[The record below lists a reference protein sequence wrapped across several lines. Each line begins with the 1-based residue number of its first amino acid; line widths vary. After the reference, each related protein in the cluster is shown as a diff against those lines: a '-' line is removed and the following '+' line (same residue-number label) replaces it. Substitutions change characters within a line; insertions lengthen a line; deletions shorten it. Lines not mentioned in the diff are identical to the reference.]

1 MSKINTESVRKEIV
15 TMIGELKGLV
25 GAYMTNRE
33 EIAKIEG
40 RMELARE
47 YKDGQISELNQ
58 RLVNNTK
65 AIFERLQEEQE
76 NLAEAL
82 RVNDNTYDFSDP
94 EFSSC
99 VTLLSASENALPYE
113 TIAGIADKF
122 LGNRQALL
130 ALVEVAKDV
139 NKDTLA
145 KKVFNTEAEMES
157 MAEKIADIE
166 INFPESIYMVP
177 MLKDKLVL
185 LARACGEE
193 LTEEEQDMGADYTE
207 IVMLQTRAAM
217 GLPN

>member
-1 MSKINTESVRKEIV
+1 MSKINTKAVKDQV
-15 TMIGELKGLV
+15 VNMMGDLKGIVAL
-25 GAYMTNRE
+25 YMSTDR
-33 EIAKIEG
+33 EIATVEG
-40 RMELARE
+40 NTILARE
-47 YKDGQISELNQ
+47 YKDGQISTIRE
-58 RLVNNTK
+58 RMAVNARAK
-65 AIFERLQEEQE
+65 FDGLQAHFEVLS
-76 NLAEAL
+76 EAL
-82 RVNDNTYDFSDP
+82 RENDNIYDFSDP

-113 TIAGIADKF
+113 TIVGIADKF

-130 ALVEVAKDV
+130 ALVEVAKGV

-145 KKVFNTEAEMES
+145 KKVFNTESEMES
-157 MAEKIADIE
+157 MAEKIIDIE
-166 INFPESIYMVP
+166 INFPESIYMIP

-207 IVMLQTRAAM
+207 IVMLQTRVAM

>member
-1 MSKINTESVRKEIV
+1 M
-15 TMIGELKGLV
+15 
-25 GAYMTNRE
+25 ANRE
-33 EIAKIEG
+33 EIAQIEEKI
-40 RMELARE
+40 ELARE

-58 RLVNNTK
+58 SLVNNTK
-65 AIFERLQEEQE
+65 AIFERLREEQE

-82 RVNDNTYDFSDP
+82 RINDNTYDFSDP

-113 TIAGIADKF
+113 TIVGIADKF

-130 ALVEVAKDV
+130 ALVEVAKGV

-145 KKVFNTEAEMES
+145 KKVFNTESEMES
-157 MAEKIADIE
+157 MAEKIIDIE
-166 INFPESIYMVP
+166 INFPESIYMIP

-207 IVMLQTRAAM
+207 IVMLQTRVAM

>member
-1 MSKINTESVRKEIV
+1 M
-15 TMIGELKGLV
+15 
-25 GAYMTNRE
+25 
-33 EIAKIEG
+33 
-40 RMELARE
+40 
-47 YKDGQISELNQ
+47 
-58 RLVNNTK
+58 
-65 AIFERLQEEQE
+65 
-76 NLAEAL
+76 
-82 RVNDNTYDFSDP
+82 
-94 EFSSC
+94 
-99 VTLLSASENALPYE
+99 TLLSVSENALPYE
-113 TIAGIADKF
+113 TIVGIADKF

-130 ALVEVAKDV
+130 ALVEVAKGV

-145 KKVFNTEAEMES
+145 KKVFNTESEMES

-166 INFPESIYMVP
+166 INFPESIYMVL

>member
-145 KKVFNTEAEMES
+145 KKVFNTESEMES

-177 MLKDKLVL
+177 MLKDKLVF

>member
-65 AIFERLQEEQE
+65 AIFERMQEEQE

-145 KKVFNTEAEMES
+145 KKVFNTESEMES

-177 MLKDKLVL
+177 MLKDKLVF

>member
-1 MSKINTESVRKEIV
+1 MSKINTEPVRKEIV

-40 RMELARE
+40 KTELVRE

-65 AIFERLQEEQE
+65 AIFERLREEQE

-82 RVNDNTYDFSDP
+82 RINDNTYDFSDP

-113 TIAGIADKF
+113 TIVGIADKF

-130 ALVEVAKDV
+130 ALVEVAKGV

-145 KKVFNTEAEMES
+145 KKGIQYRVRN
-157 MAEKIADIE
+157 
-166 INFPESIYMVP
+166 
-177 MLKDKLVL
+177 
-185 LARACGEE
+185 GEHGRE
-193 LTEEEQDMGADYTE
+193 DS
-207 IVMLQTRAAM
+207 
-217 GLPN
+217 